1 MSNSRVRQDPS
12 ILLSPPESSPISAS
26 AADRDREPS
35 AADDKIHDDDSR
47 QLRHIWFVSIASR
60 YFFAKPV
67 LLPALAILVAF
78 AGGTLA
84 VSIGKP
90 SPGPLGGPT
99 WAFVFAAALCINA
112 HALMAIGSCWRTL
125 VKWTRV
131 VQAVADFRG
140 GTGALNIDLSK
151 DLPVPSSFPSLSV
164 WAAVLHVLV
173 VVGCLAYTVET
184 TYFATLSVPWGWAV
198 GDGTTWT
205 NSLWICASVT
215 LFAFFVVPFVFSVIF
230 LVSMFESSLL
240 LLLRCAI
247 PGDLALAL
255 PEAHVDRLARRM
267 ARETAGQYDL
277 HLGRQAA
284 LSCALTAV
292 NVAAGGDVWNG
303 HPGART
309 FMHPDALELLIR
321 TAGRQLAAS
330 VARFAEVPIVTI
342 VTCGAVVFFSQ
353 LISILYAH
361 GNVVASYYVN
371 LVVGTVAMLLFPCW
385 YSLQVNRRW
394 DALRNALSRSHVT
407 VFLSTAV
414 MQKECSDAVVA
425 EARAIAAFLATCD
438 VGSAGD
444 SAMAPPVGVA
454 VRIRSDAGAEPSAA
468 DANAASSLRPYAA
481 PVWDAASEC
490 REAFLRVFDNAELQ
504 SQTQLWIGI
513 SALGVTFIPTRDLF
527 MKLVVGN
534 VIAALL
540 PVAQQ
545 VLSPPSSSE
554 SDPD

>member
-1 MSNSRVRQDPS
+1 M
-12 ILLSPPESSPISAS
+12 
-26 AADRDREPS
+26 
-35 AADDKIHDDDSR
+35 
-47 QLRHIWFVSIASR
+47 
-60 YFFAKPV
+60 
-67 LLPALAILVAF
+67 
-78 AGGTLA
+78 
-84 VSIGKP
+84 
-90 SPGPLGGPT
+90 
-99 WAFVFAAALCINA
+99 
-112 HALMAIGSCWRTL
+112 
-125 VKWTRV
+125 
-131 VQAVADFRG
+131 
-140 GTGALNIDLSK
+140 
-151 DLPVPSSFPSLSV
+151 PSSFPSLGV
-164 WAAVLHVLV
+164 WAAVLHALV

-184 TYFATLSVPWGWAV
+184 TYFATLAVPWGWAV

-205 NSLWICASVT
+205 DSLWICASVT

-240 LLLRCAI
+240 LLLRSAI

-255 PEAHVDRLARRM
+255 PEAHVDRLARRT

-277 HLGRQAA
+277 NLGRQAA
-284 LSCALTAV
+284 LSCTLTAV
-292 NVAAGGDVWNG
+292 SVAAGGSVSKG
-303 HPGART
+303 RPGARA

-330 VARFAEVPIVTI
+330 VAQFAELPTVTI

-371 LVVGTVAMLLFPCW
+371 LVVGAVAMLLFPCW

-394 DALRNALSRSHVT
+394 DALRSALSRSHVT

-414 MQKECSDAVVA
+414 MQKDCSEAVVA

-438 VGSAGD
+438 VGSAGG
-444 SAMAPPVGVA
+444 SAMVPPVGVA
-454 VRIRSDAGAEPSAA
+454 VRIRSDAGAESPSAA
-468 DANAASSLRPYAA
+468 DADATSSVRPYAA

-490 REAFLRVFDNAELQ
+490 REAFLRIFDNAELQ

-513 SALGVTFIPTRDLF
+513 SALGATFIPTRDLF

-545 VLSPPSSSE
+545 VLSPS
-554 SDPD
+554 